1 MFDALRLRVAHTTS
15 VPVTETGAVC
25 SLNACALMPSNDLH
39 QRNDHRL
46 TMTTP
51 VKPPSIKVVS
61 VYGTRDSRRQKDAQI
76 YSRLQSSP
84 AVQSPA
90 KVIPQPSPA
99 KTPHIHGLKLA
110 HTTVPSITRKLDFHL
125 NLSNVIKYP
134 RNSDRSKGLRHF
146 STKVCEKVR
155 EKGVTNYNEVA
166 DELVQEYFES
176 MPSPPSS
183 HEQQM
188 YDQKNIRR
196 RVYDALNVLMA
207 MNIVSKEKKEIRWVG
222 LPTSSLQECKR
233 LEEEKSKRIARI
245 KDKRED
251 LYDLMVQ
258 LVTSCSVIERNE
270 KAFAKKIRFGN
281 ATVPLPFVA
290 ICVDKRA
297 VGNIAIS
304 ADRTR
309 YQFAFDRPFHLETE
323 TAILQ
328 ALGLAHGLEKRN
340 LKEAD
345 LETVKKY
352 LPVAFAECLEE
363 IFDEESTAKYEEDC
377 TPPAVGTIL
386 SAVGTVA
393 SQQRNDMAKVKEE
406 PVTLSHSYAKVGV
419 VGPSGV
425 GPRRDGQSSS
435 VHRFINRRMVRQ
447 RDANG
452 QP

>member
-1 MFDALRLRVAHTTS
+1 MFFFS
-15 VPVTETGAVC
+15 
-25 SLNACALMPSNDLH
+25 
-39 QRNDHRL
+39 
-46 TMTTP
+46 
-51 VKPPSIKVVS
+51 
-61 VYGTRDSRRQKDAQI
+61 
-76 YSRLQSSP
+76 
-84 AVQSPA
+84 
-90 KVIPQPSPA
+90 
-99 KTPHIHGLKLA
+99 
-110 HTTVPSITRKLDFHL
+110 
-125 NLSNVIKYP
+125 VIKYP

-270 KAFAKKIRFGN
+270 QALAKKIRFGN

-297 VGNIAIS
+297 VGNISIS

-328 ALGLAHGLEKRN
+328 ALGLAHGLEKGSI
-340 LKEAD
+340 KEAD

-352 LPVAFAECLEE
+352 LPVAFAECLEG
-363 IFDEESTAKYEEDC
+363 STAKYEEDY

-393 SQQRNDMAKVKEE
+393 SQQRNDATKIKEE

-419 VGPSGV
+419 VGPSSAM
-425 GPRRDGQSSS
+425 PRRDGQSNS
-435 VHRFINRRMVRQ
+435 VQRFINRRMVRQ
-447 RDANG
+447 RDPSG
-452 QP
+452 QQ